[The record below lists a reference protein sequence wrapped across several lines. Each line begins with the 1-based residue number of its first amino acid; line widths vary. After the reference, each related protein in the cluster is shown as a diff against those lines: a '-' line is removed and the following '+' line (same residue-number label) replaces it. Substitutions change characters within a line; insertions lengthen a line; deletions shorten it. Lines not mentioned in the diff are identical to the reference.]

1 VGILFVLS
9 THAHSSLHK
18 GFGHRIGDVFFVDG
32 NSATMIPALN
42 KSLHLNL
49 SLGCTGLA
57 VITSV
62 VAQHIY
68 CLRPYLYLS
77 YDYITTVAIYCNHQ
91 YIASFLM
98 MATLVHARLFLIRDY
113 TIIKMGQLLLYTSH
127 LSWICLYLGFHTL
140 GSYIHNDTIVAFGE
154 QGLQIASI
162 PVFASILQE
171 SSSNIMP
178 LGSGDLLAHHAI
190 ALGLHVTILIL
201 FPTLIERCPWI

>member
-1 VGILFVLS
+1 
-9 THAHSSLHK
+9 
-18 GFGHRIGDVFFVDG
+18 
-32 NSATMIPALN
+32 M
-42 KSLHLNL
+42 
-49 SLGCTGLA
+49 
-57 VITSV
+57 

-98 MATLVHARLFLIRDY
+98 MATLGHARLFLIRDY
-113 TIIKMGQLLLYTSH
+113 TIIKMGQLLLSTQAYAMPENGIGRILKMKGQFISH

-201 FPTLIERCPWI
+201 FPPLIERCPWI